1 MTSLPIRSA
10 TPREGRESKP
20 RYAVYFA
27 PPPAS
32 PWWRFGAHWLG
43 RDETSG
49 ALLPQ
54 TPPPHSSP
62 GEFERITAEPRR
74 YGFHATLKAPFR
86 LAAGCDA
93 DHLLKRVRAVAAGL
107 RPVPLGTLVPV
118 FVDGFVA
125 LGATSRAPALNAL
138 AAACTKDLDD
148 LRAPL
153 GEADRLRRRIDPA
166 DARASELLERYGY
179 PHVLERFRFHMTLTG
194 PVETTLA
201 ARVVSGIAG
210 TVARLNTEAPP
221 VLDRLCLFCEPVP
234 NAPMRRIADVEL
246 QP

>member
-1 MTSLPIRSA
+1 MTTLSVRSTA
-10 TPREGRESKP
+10 SHEKGVKP

-27 PPPAS
+27 PPPGSA
-32 PWWRFGAHWLG
+32 WWRFGAHWLG

-49 ALLPQ
+49 ELLPQ
-54 TPPPHSSP
+54 MPLPQTSA

-93 DHLLKRVRAVAAGL
+93 DQLVKRLRSLAAGL
-107 RPVPLGTLVPV
+107 KPVPLGTLAPV

-125 LGATSRAPALNAL
+125 LASRSRSPALNEL
-138 AAACTKDLDD
+138 AAACTRDLDD

-153 GEADRLRRRIDPA
+153 GEADRRKRQIDPA
-166 DARASELLERYGY
+166 DARALELLERYGY

-194 PVETTLA
+194 PVDTTLA
-201 ARVVSGIAG
+201 ARVVAWVAG
-210 TVARLNTEAPP
+210 SVTRLNAEAPL
-221 VLDRLCLFCEPVP
+221 VLDRLCLFLEPEP
-234 NAPMRRIADVEL
+234 GAPFRRIAEVEL
-246 QP
+246 RP